1 MSDATDPIIR
11 RMKRWQVILGTIM
24 MVSAI
29 IGPVTAVG
37 WHQYENYRALE
48 QQVAENTRSL
58 LALRFFE
65 LDKKRRSYGLTPAE
79 YNEFCELGRALEYFM
94 VCPPAHSVDMRSE

>member
-1 MSDATDPIIR
+1 MDVKPDPLVR
-11 RMKRWQVILGTIM
+11 RLKRWQVILGTIM
-24 MVSAI
+24 MLAAV

-37 WHQYENYRALE
+37 WQQYQDYRDLKI
-48 QQVAENTRSL
+48 QVEDNTRSL

-79 YNEFCELGRALEYFM
+79 YNEFCQLGRKLEYFL
-94 VCPPAHSVDMRSE
+94 VCPPASEN